1 MRNAIGTS
9 RATIVRERQK
19 QQSEEKIKRTT
30 RVSQPPN
37 QKITAPMVS
46 RRGVYAV
53 AYPSMPK
60 QTTRRQF
67 NYAVGATGAEIRL
80 PAISSI
86 NIGWRFLSFFLG
98 IFCLVGIY
106 LLFNS
111 AEFQVNQIQTSG
123 LSRLTVADLDAVM
136 KINGES
142 IIWMDAHQVQKDL
155 MIAFPELKDITITVE
170 LPNQVKISAFE
181 RQPVL
186 VWQTEKQAYW
196 MDQEGVLIPPRGEV
210 ADLLTIYASAAPP
223 LVVAPQE
230 QELFVSTP
238 TQEDTPITQLSIAQL
253 QGWGETVD
261 PVMIDAAY
269 QLLAFLPP
277 NSQILYNQTHGLGW
291 KAEQGWDVYV
301 GLTLS
306 DIHYK
311 LNAYQALIEKFSK
324 EGKNPSM
331 VSIEFATRPYY
342 RE

>member
-1 MRNAIGTS
+1 MRNATS
-9 RATIVRERQK
+9 IPRATLVRERQK
-19 QQSEEKIKRTT
+19 TQTEEKIKRTT
-30 RVSQPPN
+30 RVIQQPV
-37 QKITAPMVS
+37 QKATTPMVS
-46 RRGVYAV
+46 RRGEFAA
-53 AYPSMPK
+53 AYPAMPK
-60 QTTRRQF
+60 QTKGRQY

-111 AEFQVNQIQTSG
+111 AEFRVNQIQTSG
-123 LSRLTVADLDAVM
+123 LLRLTVADLDAVM
-136 KINGES
+136 KIQGES
-142 IIWMDAHQVQKDL
+142 IIWMDASQVKQDL
-155 MIAFPELKDITITVE
+155 TIAFPELKDIQISVE
-170 LPNQVKISAFE
+170 FPNQVKISAFE

-186 VWQTEKQAYW
+186 LWQTEKQAYW
-196 MDQEGVLIPPRGEV
+196 MDQEGVLIPPRGD
-210 ADLLTIYASAAPP
+210 AGDLLTIQASAAPP
-223 LVVAPQE
+223 MVASPQD
-230 QELFVSTP
+230 LSTSSLQQIP
-238 TQEDTPITQLSIAQL
+238 EDGKTAQLSVAQL

-261 PVMIDAAY
+261 PIMIDAAY
-269 QLLAFLPP
+269 QLISFLPP

-306 DIHYK
+306 DINYK

-324 EGKNPSM
+324 EGTNPSM

>member
-1 MRNAIGTS
+1 MRNAAGIS
-9 RATIVRERQK
+9 RASMVRERQK
-19 QQSEEKIKRTT
+19 QQSEGKIKSTT
-30 RVSQPPN
+30 KVSQPPP
-37 QKITAPMVS
+37 QKISSAMVS
-46 RRGVYAV
+46 RRSAYAM
-53 AYPSMPK
+53 AYPATPK
-60 QTTRRQF
+60 QATRRQY

-86 NIGWRFLSFFLG
+86 NIGWRFLSFFMG

-106 LLFNS
+106 FLFNS

-123 LSRLTVADLDAVM
+123 LSRLTAADLDAVM

-142 IIWMDAHQVQKDL
+142 IIWMDAKQVQQDL
-155 MIAFPELKDITITVE
+155 MIAFPELKDIAITVE
-170 LPNQVKISAFE
+170 FPHLVSISAYE

-186 VWQTEKQAYW
+186 VWQTDKQAYW
-196 MDQEGVLIPPRGEV
+196 LDQEGVLIPPRGETP
-210 ADLLTIYASAAPP
+210 DLLTIYASSAPP
-223 LVVAPQE
+223 LIAAP
-230 QELFVSTP
+230 LDKIVLSTQK
-238 TQEDTPITQLSIAQL
+238 TLEDDTNTQLSVAQL

-277 NSQILYNQTHGLGW
+277 NSQILYNQIHGLGW
-291 KAEQGWDVYV
+291 KAEQGWDVFV

-306 DIHYK
+306 DINYK
-311 LNAYQALIEKFSK
+311 LNAYQAMIDKFSR
-324 EGKNPSM
+324 EGTNPSM

>member
-1 MRNAIGTS
+1 MKNAAGIS
-9 RATIVRERQK
+9 RASMVRERQK

-46 RRGVYAV
+46 RSSAFAM
-53 AYPSMPK
+53 AYPVSPK
-60 QTTRRQF
+60 QTTHRQY

-86 NIGWRFLSFFLG
+86 NIGWRFLSFFMG

-111 AEFQVNQIQTSG
+111 AEFQVQQIQTSG
-123 LSRLTVADLDAVM
+123 LSRLSAADLDAVL

-142 IIWMDAHQVQKDL
+142 IIWIDVNQAQQDL
-155 MIAFPELKDITITVE
+155 MIAFPELKDISITLE
-170 LPNQVKISAFE
+170 YPNQISISAFE

-186 VWQTEKQAYW
+186 LWQTDKQAYW
-196 MDQEGVLIPPRGEV
+196 LDQEGVMIPPRGE
-210 ADLLTIYASAAPP
+210 APDLLTIYASSPPP
-223 LVVAPQE
+223 LVVVPLDQV
-230 QELFVSTP
+230 ELTTQPV
-238 TQEDTPITQLSIAQL
+238 QEDIAKTQLSVAQL

-306 DIHYK
+306 DINYK
-311 LNAYQALIEKFSK
+311 LNAYQAMIEKFSR
-324 EGKNPSM
+324 EGRNPSM

>member
-1 MRNAIGTS
+1 M
-9 RATIVRERQK
+9 
-19 QQSEEKIKRTT
+19 
-30 RVSQPPN
+30 
-37 QKITAPMVS
+37 
-46 RRGVYAV
+46 
-53 AYPSMPK
+53 AYPVSPK
-60 QTTRRQF
+60 QTARRQY
-67 NYAVGATGAEIRL
+67 NYSVGATGAEIRL

-86 NIGWRFLSFFLG
+86 NIGWRFLSFFMG

-111 AEFQVNQIQTSG
+111 AEFQVHQIQTSG
-123 LSRLTVADLDAVM
+123 LSRLSAADLDAVM

-142 IIWMDAHQVQKDL
+142 IIWMDARQVQQDL
-155 MIAFPELKDITITVE
+155 MIAFPELKDIAISVE
-170 LPNQVKISAFE
+170 FPNQISISAFE

-186 VWQTEKQAYW
+186 IWQTEKQAYW
-196 MDQEGVLIPPRGEV
+196 LDQEGVLIPPRGE
-210 ADLLTIYASAAPP
+210 APDLLTIFASSAPP
-223 LVVAPQE
+223 LVVAPLDQNVIIP
-230 QELFVSTP
+230 QKAQDDSTKA
-238 TQEDTPITQLSIAQL
+238 QLSIAQL

-306 DIHYK
+306 DINYK
-311 LNAYQALIEKFSK
+311 LNAYQAMIEKFSR
-324 EGKNPSM
+324 EGRNPSM

>member
-1 MRNAIGTS
+1 
-9 RATIVRERQK
+9 
-19 QQSEEKIKRTT
+19 
-30 RVSQPPN
+30 
-37 QKITAPMVS
+37 
-46 RRGVYAV
+46 
-53 AYPSMPK
+53 
-60 QTTRRQF
+60 
-67 NYAVGATGAEIRL
+67 
-80 PAISSI
+80 
-86 NIGWRFLSFFLG
+86 
-98 IFCLVGIY
+98 
-106 LLFNS
+106 
-111 AEFQVNQIQTSG
+111 
-123 LSRLTVADLDAVM
+123 M

-142 IIWMDAHQVQKDL
+142 IIWMDTHQVQKDL

-223 LVVAPQE
+223 LVVEPQE

>member
-1 MRNAIGTS
+1 MRNATS
-9 RATIVRERQK
+9 IPRATMVRERQK
-19 QQSEEKIKRTT
+19 QQTEEKIKRTT
-30 RVSQPPN
+30 RVIQQPI
-37 QKITAPMVS
+37 QKAATPMVS
-46 RRGVYAV
+46 RRGAYAV
-53 AYPSMPK
+53 AYPAMPK
-60 QTTRRQF
+60 QTKSRQY

-111 AEFQVNQIQTSG
+111 AEFRVNQIQTSG
-123 LSRLTVADLDAVM
+123 LLRLNAADLDAVM

-142 IIWMDAHQVQKDL
+142 IIWMDANQVKQDL
-155 MIAFPELKDITITVE
+155 TIAFPELKDIQISVE
-170 LPNQVKISAFE
+170 FPNQVTISAFE

-186 VWQTEKQAYW
+186 LWQTEKQAYW

-210 ADLLTIYASAAPP
+210 GDLLTIQASAAPP
-223 LVVAPQE
+223 LVILPQDLSTSNL
-230 QELFVSTP
+230 QEIPENSKTA
-238 TQEDTPITQLSIAQL
+238 QLSVAQL

-269 QLLAFLPP
+269 ELMAFLPP

-291 KAEQGWDVYV
+291 KAEQGWDVFV
-301 GLTLS
+301 GLTLN
-306 DIHYK
+306 DINYK

-324 EGKNPSM
+324 EGTNPSM

>member
-1 MRNAIGTS
+1 MRNATDIS
-9 RATIVRERQK
+9 RASMVRERQK

-46 RRGVYAV
+46 RRGAYAV
-53 AYPSMPK
+53 AYPTMPK
-60 QTTRRQF
+60 QTTRRQY
-67 NYAVGATGAEIRL
+67 NYAVGTTGAEIRL
-80 PAISSI
+80 PAISAI

-98 IFCLVGIY
+98 VFCLVGIY

-123 LSRLTVADLDAVM
+123 LSRLSAVDLDAVM
-136 KINGES
+136 KMQGES
-142 IIWMDAHQVQKDL
+142 IIWMDANQVQKDL
-155 MIAFPELKDITITVE
+155 MIAFPELKDIAITVE
-170 LPNQVKISAFE
+170 FPNQVRISAFE

-210 ADLLTIYASAAPP
+210 PDLLTIYASSAPP
-223 LVVAPQE
+223 LVIVPVDQE
-230 QELFVSTP
+230 AVSIQP
-238 TQEDTPITQLSIAQL
+238 TQEVSLKTQLSVAQL

-269 QLLAFLPP
+269 QLMAFLPP

-306 DIHYK
+306 DINYK
-311 LNAYQALIEKFSK
+311 LNAYQALVEKFSK
-324 EGKNPSM
+324 EGRNPSM

>member
-1 MRNAIGTS
+1 MRNATDTS
-9 RATIVRERQK
+9 RATMVRERQK

-46 RRGVYAV
+46 RRGAYAV

-142 IIWMDAHQVQKDL
+142 IIWMDAKQVQQDL
-155 MIAFPELKDITITVE
+155 MIAFPELKDIAITVE
-170 LPNQVKISAFE
+170 FPDQVKISAFE

-230 QELFVSTP
+230 QELIVSTP
-238 TQEDTPITQLSIAQL
+238 AQGDTPITQLSIAQL